1 MLVTLTHAI
10 IVNDG
15 KRGIFR
21 KKGETVEVDKQAG
34 RLLIINNQ
42 AEETKKKAV

>member
-15 KRGIFR
+15 KRGVPR
-21 KKGETVEVDKQAG
+21 RKGETVEVDKQTA
-34 RLLIINNQ
+34 RLLFINNQ
-42 AEETKKKAV
+42 AEEVKKKAA